1 MFMDLISFSS
11 SSVSTVQLHAAYLS
25 LVPWVAKYRAQL
37 LNSMS
42 KLAVLSIGTFPGL
55 LPFVTQ
61 FGFEHSLI
69 ADLQL
74 NSLLLLFPSWNIHP
88 LLHSH
93 HQTRYPTIIR
103 SGHWLALDDARP
115 KHQTF
120 PRALRFAF
128 SIKYIPC
135 NKLGNPQ
142 SHKESSGKA

>member
-1 MFMDLISFSS
+1 
-11 SSVSTVQLHAAYLS
+11 
-25 LVPWVAKYRAQL
+25 
-37 LNSMS
+37 MS

-93 HQTRYPTIIR
+93 HRTRYPTIIR
-103 SGHWLALDDARP
+103 SRH
-115 KHQTF
+115 
-120 PRALRFAF
+120 
-128 SIKYIPC
+128 
-135 NKLGNPQ
+135 
-142 SHKESSGKA
+142 